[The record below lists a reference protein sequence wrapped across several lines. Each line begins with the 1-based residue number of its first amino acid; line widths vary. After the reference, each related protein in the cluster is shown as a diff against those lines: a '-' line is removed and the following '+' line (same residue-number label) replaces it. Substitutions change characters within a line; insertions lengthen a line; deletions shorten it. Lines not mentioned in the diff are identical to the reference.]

1 MRKNHPH
8 KRNKTLAAY
17 DHVYVEIPQC
27 PWLSD
32 LVVDPLKTVYHNRA
46 ADIDANIVRMIRIRS
61 DLDSFLERYGIDL
74 W

>member
-1 MRKNHPH
+1 MRKNHLH

-27 PWLSD
+27 LWLSD